1 MCHPRRFTAMTAT
14 VTSSLGVDDMS
25 KAQQVFE
32 ALMRTK
38 GYTDFYQSKSGKSAV
53 PAMQVRWAYFQLG
66 WNMKEV
72 TA

>member
-1 MCHPRRFTAMTAT
+1 
-14 VTSSLGVDDMS
+14 MS

-38 GYTDFYQSKSGKSAV
+38 GYTDFYQSKSGKYVV

-66 WNMKEV
+66 WNMREV

>member
-1 MCHPRRFTAMTAT
+1 MTHCQ
-14 VTSSLGVDDMS
+14 
-25 KAQQVFE
+25 KVFE

-38 GYTDFYQSKSGKSAV
+38 GYTDFYQSKSGKYLT
-53 PAMQVRWAYFQLG
+53 PAIQVRWAYFQLG

>member
-1 MCHPRRFTAMTAT
+1 
-14 VTSSLGVDDMS
+14 MS

-32 ALMRTK
+32 ALMRSK
-38 GYTDFYQSKSGKSAV
+38 GHTDCNMNATGKYSV
-53 PAMQVRWAYFQLG
+53 PALQMRWVYFQMG